1 MIETAVKNEA
11 ITYFDTL
18 DDNRIQMV
26 LSYMK
31 SLEPSLHKNGEHK
44 LSDLKGKIQFSD
56 GYDYKSMRNEK

>member
-1 MIETAVKNEA
+1 MIETAVKKEA

-31 SLEPSLHKNGEHK
+31 SLEPSLHKNDEHK

-56 GYDYKSMRNEK
+56 GYDYKSMRNAK

>member
-1 MIETAVKNEA
+1 MIETAVKKEA

-31 SLEPSLHKNGEHK
+31 SLEPSSHKNDEHK

-56 GYDYKSMRNEK
+56 G